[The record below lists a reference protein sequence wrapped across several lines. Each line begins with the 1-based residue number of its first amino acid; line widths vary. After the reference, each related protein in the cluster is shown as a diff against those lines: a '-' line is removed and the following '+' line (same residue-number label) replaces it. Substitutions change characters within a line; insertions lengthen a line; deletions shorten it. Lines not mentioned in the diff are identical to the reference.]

1 MTKPTAKTF
10 QSVLER
16 DGTQLNW
23 VIIRVPL
30 DVKKLW
36 GTRGNLRVKGEINGF
51 AFRTSLFPTGEGRH
65 IMIVNKRMQAGAGVR
80 AGVRARFR
88 LEPDKEERIAAIPG
102 ELKTVLAEDKSLGR
116 WYDRLNYSIRKE
128 VRDWIEQV
136 KSPEARVRRAQQIA
150 ERLLATMEAEQELP
164 PILRVA
170 FAHDAR
176 AATGWQQM
184 SVSRRR
190 RHLLGIFYYRSPE
203 ARTRRVAKAVE
214 DAAQV
219 AARNRRGPSL

>member
-16 DGTQLNW
+16 DGTRLNW

-65 IMIVNKRMQAGAGVR
+65 IMIVNKRMQRGAGVR

-128 VRDWIEQV
+128 VRDWIQQV

-190 RHLLGIFYYRSPE
+190 RHLLGIFYYRNPE

-219 AARNRRGPSL
+219 AARNRRGPEL